1 MVMIKLT
8 LAEFAKKYY
17 LHDSSIEKI
26 NFDEK
31 NKILTLTIEFCF
43 WMQNWYKNDEPT
55 NGKISVTFENVS
67 LFEYEQHDFNN
78 ILENLDTEVCST
90 EFDDDGAL
98 EILIRE
104 YVDYPLQ
111 MYFWLIKINADNVE
125 VTELERYNL

>member
-1 MVMIKLT
+1 MNIK
-8 LAEFAKKYY
+8 EFAEKYY

-55 NGKISVTFENVS
+55 NGKISVTFENVL
-67 LFEYEQHDFNN
+67 LFEYDDN
-78 ILENLDTEVCST
+78 ISEKIFSNELDSEIYSAELDEDENFVFFSVDTAC
-90 EFDDDGAL
+90 DDIYWKL
-98 EILIRE
+98 K
-104 YVDYPLQ
+104 
-111 MYFWLIKINADNVE
+111 IKSKNVE

>member
-1 MVMIKLT
+1 MNIE
-8 LAEFAKKYY
+8 EFAEKYY

-31 NKILTLTIEFCF
+31 NKNLTLTIEFCF
-43 WMQNWYKNDEPT
+43 WMQNWYKNNEPT

-67 LFEYEQHDFNN
+67 LFEYEQHDFKNF
-78 ILENLDTEVCST
+78 LENLDTEVIET
-90 EFDDDGAL
+90 DIDDDGA
-98 EILIRE
+98 IKFIIRE

-111 MYFWLIKINADNVE
+111 MDFWIIKIKSENVK

>member
-1 MVMIKLT
+1 MNIK
-8 LAEFAKKYY
+8 EFAEKYY

-55 NGKISVTFENVS
+55 NGKISVTFENIL
-67 LFEYEQHDFNN
+67 LFEYDNN
-78 ILENLDTEVCST
+78 ISEKIFSNELDSEIYSAELDEDENFVFFSVDTAY
-90 EFDDDGAL
+90 DDIYWKL
-98 EILIRE
+98 K
-104 YVDYPLQ
+104 
-111 MYFWLIKINADNVE
+111 IKSKNVE

>member
-1 MVMIKLT
+1 MNIK
-8 LAEFAKKYY
+8 EFAEKYY

-55 NGKISVTFENVS
+55 NGKISVTFENIL
-67 LFEYEQHDFNN
+67 LFEYDNN
-78 ILENLDTEVCST
+78 ISEKIFSNELDSEIYSAELDEDENFVFFSVDTDCG
-90 EFDDDGAL
+90 DIYWKL
-98 EILIRE
+98 K
-104 YVDYPLQ
+104 
-111 MYFWLIKINADNVE
+111 IKSKNVE